1 MKEFEYTAPA
11 TLDEAVRLLA
21 ELEGRARP
29 MAGGTDV
36 LVQMR
41 AGRLTPERIVDVK
54 NVPELNELRYDASGG
69 LTIGAAV
76 PCYRIYSDA
85 AIVRAYPGLID
96 SASIVGGVAIQGR
109 ATLGGNLCNASP
121 SADTIPV
128 LIAMGATVNI
138 RGPKGARQV
147 KVEEFC
153 TAPGRSILQPGELVV
168 SIQLPAPAP
177 NNGAHYQ
184 RFIPRYEMD
193 IAVVGVG
200 AGVVL
205 SDDKQTIRS
214 ARVALAAVAP
224 TPLFVPD
231 AGAALEGKP
240 ATEESLLAAA
250 EIAKKAAKPID
261 DMRGTAKQRTHLV
274 GVLTRRVLAGAIAR
288 ARGEEVHGAH
298 VG

>member
-1 MKEFEYTAPA
+1 VKAFEYTAPT
-11 TLDEAVRLLA
+11 TLDEAIRLLA
-21 ELEGRARP
+21 ELNGRARP

-41 AGRLTPERIVDVK
+41 AGRLTPDRIVDVK

-76 PCYRIYSDA
+76 PCYKIYADQ
-85 AIVRAYPGLID
+85 AIARAYPGLID
-96 SASIVGGVAIQGR
+96 AASIVGGVAIQGR
-109 ATLGGNLCNASP
+109 ATLGGNLCNSSP

-128 LIAMGATVNI
+128 LIAMGAKVNI
-138 RGPKGARQV
+138 RGPRGSRQLPA
-147 KVEEFC
+147 EQFC
-153 TAPGRSILQPGELVV
+153 TAPGRNVLEAGEVVV
-168 SIQLPAPAP
+168 SIELPAPPP
-177 NNGAHYQ
+177 NSGAHYQ

-205 SDDKQTIRS
+205 SDDKRTIRS
-214 ARVALAAVAP
+214 ARIALGAVAP
-224 TPLFVPD
+224 TPLFVPE
-231 AGAALEGKP
+231 AGQALEGKP
-240 ATEESLLAAA
+240 AAEESLAAAA
-250 EIAKKAAKPID
+250 EIARNAARPID
-261 DMRGTAKQRTHLV
+261 DMRGTAAQRKHLV

-298 VG
+298 VH